1 LAGTSGNENDFILSY
16 GQRNIECV
24 YLENTLANSLLK
36 YYSIHLACIIL
47 ALVSNLFKGEGDIS
61 VFSKMDVF
69 GQIGSTLRKRK
80 NVQKRRKASL
90 RYLEQFFDNR
100 SLIRRRTKGD

>member
-16 GQRNIECV
+16 GQRNAECV
-24 YLENTLANSLLK
+24 YLENALANLLLK
-36 YYSIHLACIIL
+36 CYLIHLVYIIL

-61 VFSKMDVF
+61 VCSKMDAF
-69 GQIGSTLRKRK
+69 EQIGPALGKRK